1 MCSSTLL
8 AVTPTHQPIGTVRP
22 VVRLLSSYRNYTS
35 THRLQVNT
43 LRALDREDGG
53 CTGVF
58 EPTRPV
64 ASATVTYTP
73 AHDHRLIMGGRPSSS
88 AECSIDRAPFSGWA
102 QSPAPLRVAVPLPAA
117 RSRSDPAQHVGDLP
131 VVLPQERHLPLQGRG
146 LREGLLGLR
155 LQGRHGLFELQHL
168 PLQPDSPFRPDRP
181 AAAGLELELHGGRHL
196 LTTLGAESLHGG
208 FTGLQGP
215 CGSEGRGGESA
226 P

>member
-43 LRALDREDGG
+43 LRALDRGDGG

-64 ASATVTYTP
+64 ASATVTCTP

-88 AECSIDRAPFSGWA
+88 AEWGLFGQAFELGGIFPGQA
-102 QSPAPLRVAVPLPAA
+102 LRRSLTLVATSAHLPAA
-117 RSRSDPAQHVGDLP
+117 GSRGLCPWAPVAEEDTSTHVSFHRPAQTLVKTACSRPMASASNTYFVTKTKWTCMANTQCLP
-131 VVLPQERHLPLQGRG
+131 RRISL
-146 LREGLLGLR
+146 LRFIG
-155 LQGRHGLFELQHL
+155 QSII
-168 PLQPDSPFRPDRP
+168 PP
-181 AAAGLELELHGGRHL
+181 
-196 LTTLGAESLHGG
+196 
-208 FTGLQGP
+208 
-215 CGSEGRGGESA
+215 
-226 P
+226 

>member
-43 LRALDREDGG
+43 LRALDRGDGG

-64 ASATVTYTP
+64 ASATVTCTP

-88 AECSIDRAPFSGWA
+88 AEFFRARLFGDLPS
-102 QSPAPLRVAVPLPAA
+102 SPPPHLPAA
-117 RSRSDPAQHVGDLP
+117 GS
-131 VVLPQERHLPLQGRG
+131 RG
-146 LREGLLGLR
+146 LCPWAPVAEEDTST
-155 LQGRHGLFELQHL
+155 HSLFTARDHHR
-168 PLQPDSPFRPDRP
+168 PLHTHAPRKHRSP
-181 AAAGLELELHGGRHL
+181 ALKGH
-196 LTTLGAESLHGG
+196 
-208 FTGLQGP
+208 
-215 CGSEGRGGESA
+215 
-226 P
+226 